1 MDFAL
6 KLAELTPD
14 AQVQAWVAEQFEI
27 VKTKLAERDA
37 KLAERDTELHAPK
50 RQCWLPA
57 LRIWHQKQMDPKYNP
72 VFADARGMLH
82 EYFDRRVYPE

>member
-6 KLAELTPD
+6 KLAELNPD

-37 KLAERDTELHAPK
+37 KLAERDTELHAAK

-57 LRIWHQKQMDPKYNP
+57 LRIWHQKNGSQIQPRLRGCP
-72 VFADARGMLH
+72 WHVARIL
-82 EYFDRRVYPE
+82 